1 MFERETKREKF
12 IEAKIRE
19 NKTKMHTKLPNK
31 VDDYNENSELVK
43 ECEKEIAEVI
53 DRTVSYYN
61 FIFFK
66 NQIYI
71 YKLIELIL

>member
-31 VDDYNENSELVK
+31 VDDLNAKTELAIKENER
-43 ECEKEIAEVI
+43 EIEEVVA
-53 DRTVSYYN
+53 RMVSYCD
-61 FIFFK
+61 FIF
-66 NQIYI
+66 
-71 YKLIELIL
+71 